1 MIVQLFRIKKKI
13 YRTCFWYMNRVEAI
27 NIINN
32 SDLKEKK
39 VDPLKNITSI
49 FCVCVYI

>member
-1 MIVQLFRIKKKI
+1 
-13 YRTCFWYMNRVEAI
+13 MNRVEAI

-39 VDPLKNITSI
+39 VDHLKNITRLNE
-49 FCVCVYI
+49 